1 MKCRTGFELVS
12 DGGSVMNPLLPLATT
27 LMTGAG
33 SMAPGRPPSPRKAE
47 AFFMCAQHGRT
58 LKTT

>member
-1 MKCRTGFELVS
+1 
-12 DGGSVMNPLLPLATT
+12 MNPLLPLATT

-47 AFFMCAQHGRT
+47 AFFMSPLGLHIDRQSKKACF
-58 LKTT
+58 LLLNCI